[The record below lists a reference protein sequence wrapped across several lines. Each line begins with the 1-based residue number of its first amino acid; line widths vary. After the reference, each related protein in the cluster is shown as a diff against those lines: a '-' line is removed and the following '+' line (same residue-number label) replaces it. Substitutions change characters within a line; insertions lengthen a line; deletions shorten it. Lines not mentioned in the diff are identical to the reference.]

1 MGTWG
6 PGIFDND
13 TAADWAFGL
22 EDLPDTQYIEK
33 TLERVIATRDAYLEA
48 PDAEEALAAA
58 EGVARLRGRWGVRS
72 TYSEPL
78 DEWVEAVK
86 LQPAASLVAM
96 AIRAIDR
103 VLAEPSELVELW
115 QEADEYDAWK
125 EGVLG
130 LRARLAE

>member
-6 PGIFDND
+6 TGIFDND

-33 TLERVIATRDAYLEA
+33 TLERVVAIGDAYLEA

-58 EGVARLRGRWGVRS
+58 EGVARMRGRWGQRS
-72 TYSEPL
+72 AYSEPL
-78 DEWVEAVK
+78 DEWVESVK
-86 LQPAASLVAM
+86 LQPAADLVAM

-103 VLAEPSELVELW
+103 ILAEPSELVELW
-115 QEADEYDAWK
+115 QEGNEFAAWRD
-125 EGVLG
+125 GVLG